1 MHFVPKNLVEAIAKE
16 QPLGYNCVQ
25 NKVKRK
31 ASLRFSDIREA
42 HASFLTKYLAQPEID
57 FIHGRVSAN
66 VFMRSYFNP
75 ALIGDLK
82 ERVFLAVRKIE
93 ELCG

>member
-16 QPLGYNCVQ
+16 QPSGYNCVQ

-31 ASLRFSDIREA
+31 ASLRYSDIREA

-66 VFMRSYFNP
+66 VFMGSYFNP

-82 ERVFLAVRKIE
+82 ERVFLAVGKIE